1 MNYFDTSFLIP
12 FFLDEQ
18 ASTRIDRFMRRKRE
32 GELAISLWTRVEFS
46 SAIARQMR
54 VGRLTEQ
61 DARRIDSEFDEV
73 TAASFVT
80 LAPTTADF
88 ELSRQFLRRYETAL
102 RAGDALHLAIAANNQ
117 ARAIYSL
124 DQGLLKAGRLL
135 GLPTESVPR

>member
-18 ASTRIDRFMRRKRE
+18 ASTRVDRFMRRKRE

-80 LAPTTADF
+80 LAPTAADF

-102 RAGDALHLAIAANNQ
+102 RAGDALHLAVAANNQ